1 MVPNAKMPSTYRTIP
16 FVAAVVATKK
26 TNPDP
31 DMTVSTGHIVLS
43 QSAVK
48 QPTKI
53 QTTAKAYPGMV
64 ISSIQLASGVGTDR
78 TVRGAYIERSDPS
91 IRMFPLARE

>member
-1 MVPNAKMPSTYRTIP
+1 MASTYRTIP

-26 TNPDP
+26 TKPEP

-48 QPTKI
+48 QPTRM
-53 QTTAKAYPGMV
+53 QTTANAYPGMV
-64 ISSIQLASGVGTDR
+64 ISGLQLAHDHLQNTDME
-78 TVRGAYIERSDPS
+78 YEH
-91 IRMFPLARE
+91 